1 MSSLNRSRERLG
13 GEDAA
18 WLHMEDPA
26 NPMIVN
32 AIVELESRLPMERV
46 MALLERLVI
55 ELPRFRMR
63 IIEPRYGAGLPSWQL
78 ASDFA
83 LERHVEHVDL
93 PERPTG
99 GSEGRSGGAGAT
111 SDGRDSNGNGSA
123 RDTTREAARDVR
135 RDDPLRTFVGRAVSS
150 LLDIRYPLWHV
161 YVIDRAH
168 RGTTLLFRVHHAVA
182 DGFALL
188 HVLMAA
194 CSPDERGTRSA
205 STMPKSTHVAGRQ
218 SGVLDVARAAL
229 RLVLLPHDPNTILKD
244 TLGLEKHVAWSRAI
258 PLADV
263 KSAARRL
270 SASVNDVLV
279 STVAGALA
287 RYFRRHGQ
295 APAYEIHAMVPVNLR
310 TVSPSAALGN
320 QFGLVVLGLPIGI
333 DDPLAR
339 ASAVRD
345 RMQMLKRA
353 PEAGVAHVMLRMMG
367 HAPRPIEDLAVAFFG
382 KKASLVL
389 TNVPGPTERVKLDGV
404 PVQRMMFWVPQSG
417 RMGLGISIF
426 SYAGEVTIGVLA
438 DANIIADPDALAE
451 DLHAE
456 LDGLYLHL
464 SGLEQ
469 SRRGSKTWTP
479 SDSV

>member
-18 WLHMEDPA
+18 WLHMEDSA

-46 MALLERLVI
+46 MGLLERLVI
-55 ELPRFRMR
+55 ALPRFRMR

-99 GSEGRSGGAGAT
+99 GSEG
-111 SDGRDSNGNGSA
+111 NGTARHTA
-123 RDTTREAARDVR
+123 RDTTGDARDAR
-135 RDDPLRTFVGRAVSS
+135 RDDPLRTFVGRAVST

-188 HVLMAA
+188 HVLMSA
-194 CSPDERGTRSA
+194 CSPDERSGRSA
-205 STMPKSTHVAGRQ
+205 SMMPKSHVAGRHA
-218 SGVLDVARAAL
+218 GVINVARAAL

-244 TLGLEKHVAWSRAI
+244 TLGLEKHVAWSRPI

-456 LDGLYLHL
+456 LDGLYVHL

-479 SDSV
+479 SESV